1 MIRPIPTEATSGAT
15 GPRPSRREKMAS
27 SRTIPKAARARKDG
41 NLINLLR
48 HRRKVLQSERPWRV
62 VNPDRV
68 VLLDPTGAKHLVVLD
83 QDIINMPGVGVVRA
97 DVLSA
102 SIGRRWSVGGRSFLV
117 LTPAIRDTVA
127 SMRRQAQIIGLK
139 DAATLVWNCDLKA
152 GDFVVEVGAGSGAL
166 TLVLAQA
173 VGPDGRVVTYDMRAD
188 FLDVARAN
196 VSNAGFE
203 GRVEFKLGDAR
214 SGIAEREA
222 DACVLDI
229 PDPWEAIATA
239 KDALKPCGHLASYSP
254 NMEQVSRTAAA
265 LRAGP
270 FVEIRTVE
278 IIEREIIAGEAG
290 THPSFAPLG
299 HTGYLSFARK
309 VLDTF

>member
-1 MIRPIPTEATSGAT
+1 M
-15 GPRPSRREKMAS
+15 
-27 SRTIPKAARARKDG
+27 
-41 NLINLLR
+41 
-48 HRRKVLQSERPWRV
+48 
-62 VNPDRV
+62 NPDRV

-97 DVLSA
+97 DVLRA

-239 KDALKPCGHLASYSP
+239 KEALKPCGHLASYSP

-309 VLDTF
+309 MLDTF

>member
-1 MIRPIPTEATSGAT
+1 M
-15 GPRPSRREKMAS
+15 
-27 SRTIPKAARARKDG
+27 
-41 NLINLLR
+41 
-48 HRRKVLQSERPWRV
+48 Q
-62 VNPDRV
+62 PDRL
-68 VLLDPTGAKHLVVLD
+68 VLLEPAGAKHLVVLD
-83 QDIINMPGVGVVRA
+83 DDIVNIPGVGVARA
-97 DVLSA
+97 DGLRA
-102 SIGRRWSVGGRSFLV
+102 LIGRRWTVGGRSFLV
-117 LTPAIRDTVA
+117 LTPTVRDMVA
-127 SMRRQAQIIGLK
+127 SMRRQAQIVGLK
-139 DAATLVWNCDLKA
+139 DAAALVWNCDLKA
-152 GDFVVEVGAGSGAL
+152 GDFVVEAGAGSGAL

-173 VGPDGRVVTYDMRAD
+173 VGPNGRVVTYDMRAD
-188 FLDVARAN
+188 FLDVARTN
-196 VSNAGFE
+196 VANAGFG
-203 GRVEFKLGDAR
+203 GRVGFRQGDVRA
-214 SGIAEREA
+214 GIEERDA

-239 KDALKPCGHLASYSP
+239 KDAMKPCGHLASYSP

-278 IIEREIIAGEAG
+278 IIEREIIAGEGG